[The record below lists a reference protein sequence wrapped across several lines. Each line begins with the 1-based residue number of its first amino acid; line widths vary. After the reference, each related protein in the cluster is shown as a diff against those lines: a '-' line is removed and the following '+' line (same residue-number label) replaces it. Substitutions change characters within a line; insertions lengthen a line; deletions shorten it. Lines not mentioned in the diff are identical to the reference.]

1 MIDIACM
8 RVCTEQEGRLKCVS
22 SLVRIHDFDVFVCDE
37 SLMMPD
43 TIVKPKVG
51 TNVLIMIILLT
62 SERENHVNF

>member
-37 SLMMPD
+37 SLMMHD
-43 TIVKPKVG
+43 TIVKP
-51 TNVLIMIILLT
+51 NVPMY
-62 SERENHVNF
+62 

>member
-1 MIDIACM
+1 M
-8 RVCTEQEGRLKCVS
+8 RF

-37 SLMMPD
+37 SIMMPD

>member
-43 TIVKPKVG
+43 TIVKPKVP
-51 TNVLIMIILLT
+51 MY
-62 SERENHVNF
+62 

>member
-1 MIDIACM
+1 MPHDLYRRGLRHEVMIDIACM

-43 TIVKPKVG
+43 TIVKPKVP
-51 TNVLIMIILLT
+51 MY
-62 SERENHVNF
+62 